1 MFLNSPRLKLWLL
14 RLVPLLV
21 VAIFGTGTITLLTV
35 LKPKIEEDKKEIL
48 PRIVRAVEAIPSTRQ
63 IVVVS
68 QGTVEP
74 RVAISL
80 QAEVGGRIVEVND
93 QFVAGGYFREG
104 DVLLRIDPRDYELAV
119 IKAEAR
125 VAEAAQNLA
134 RQEAEAEQAAREWA
148 ELGSGE
154 ANDLVLRKPQML
166 EAKARLKS
174 ARADLSE
181 VQLRLERTEIT
192 APFTGRMVRK
202 HVDIGQVIAPGLR
215 AADIYS
221 TQSLEVRLPLTDS
234 QVALLDLPFSRDVDV
249 EDLPSVQLVASFAG
263 EERQWAATI
272 VRTESMIDAKS
283 RVIYAVASVAPAM
296 IEAAEDHVPLA
307 VGMFV
312 EARIEG
318 RYFDHVVGIP
328 REAVRQ
334 DGTVLVVGTDSRLH
348 FRDVEILQSTRD
360 TAFVRLDIAEGERI
374 CTSPIDLPTEN
385 MEVVV
390 AGDGSVS
397 ESSLANE
404 VSIPEVSK

>member
-1 MFLNSPRLKLWLL
+1 MFLNSPMLKMWFL

-21 VAIFGTGTITLLTV
+21 VVTIGGGAITLLTV
-35 LKPKIEEDKKEIL
+35 LKPTIEEEKREIL
-48 PRIVRAVEAIPSTRQ
+48 PRIVRAVEAVPSTRQ

-68 QGTVEP
+68 QGTVAP
-74 RVAISL
+74 RVSISL
-80 QAEVGGRIVEVND
+80 QAEVAGRIVEVSD
-93 QFVAGGYFREG
+93 QFVAGGFFHEG

-134 RQEAEAEQAAREWA
+134 RQEAEARQAAKEWA

-181 VQLRLERTEIT
+181 TELKLERTELT
-192 APFTGRMVRK
+192 APFTGRVVRK
-202 HVDIGQVIAPGLR
+202 HVDVGQVIAPGLK

-234 QVALLDLPFSRDVDV
+234 QVALLDLPFRNDVAAQ
-249 EDLPSVQLVASFAG
+249 DLPAVQLVASFAG
-263 EERQWAATI
+263 EERQWSARIT
-272 VRTESMIDAKS
+272 RTESMIDARS
-283 RVIYAVASVAPAM
+283 RVVYAVASVIPVM
-296 IEAAEDHVPLA
+296 SDAAGDDVPLA

-318 RYFDHVVGIP
+318 RYFDSVVGIP

-334 DGTVLVVGTDSRLH
+334 DGTVLIVGTDNRLH
-348 FRDVEILQSTRD
+348 FREVEVLQSTRD
-360 TAFVRLDIAEGERI
+360 MAFVRLEIAEGERVN
-374 CTSPIDLPTEN
+374 TSPIDLPTEN
-385 MEVVV
+385 MEVTV

-397 ESSLANE
+397 ESSLAR
-404 VSIPEVSK
+404 EVSK